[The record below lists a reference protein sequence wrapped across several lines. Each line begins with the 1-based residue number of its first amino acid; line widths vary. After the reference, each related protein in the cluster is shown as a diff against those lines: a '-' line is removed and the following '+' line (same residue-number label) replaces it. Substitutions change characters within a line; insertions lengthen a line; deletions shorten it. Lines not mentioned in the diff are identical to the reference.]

1 MRRILKGIE
10 PPSLEAHR
18 NDTCVFPNWDNFRG
32 KQQSREHALV
42 EQRAVCAFCQVK
54 IVADE
59 KRMKLAH
66 IVPQK
71 DLVDGKRLDL
81 VWTNIV
87 GACPGGERTP
97 RHLQHCDTRQANRRL
112 HPELDP
118 VQFTNGSL
126 TYDKSGG
133 VYRADGNLDV
143 QDQLDD
149 VLGLNL
155 DHIKEKRVAALR
167 ALKSYLAE
175 SADRERWLQD
185 RIALLDPDNPS
196 DQPLLEYADFLLWHL
211 RFGELAMLT

>member
-1 MRRILKGIE
+1 MRRIFKGIE

-71 DLVDGKRLDL
+71 VLVDGKRLDL

-87 GACPGGERTP
+87 GACNGGERTP
-97 RHLQHCDTRQANRRL
+97 GHLQHCDTRQANRRL
-112 HPELDP
+112 LPELDP
-118 VQFTNGSL
+118 VQFENGSL

-133 VYRADGNLDV
+133 VYRADGNPDI

-155 DHIKEKRVAALR
+155 GHIKDKRVAALD
-167 ALKSYLAE
+167 ALKSDLAE

-211 RFGELAMLT
+211 RYGELAHSP

>member
-1 MRRILKGIE
+1 
-10 PPSLEAHR
+10 
-18 NDTCVFPNWDNFRG
+18 
-32 KQQSREHALV
+32 
-42 EQRAVCAFCQVK
+42 
-54 IVADE
+54 
-59 KRMKLAH
+59 MKLAH

-71 DLVDGKRLDL
+71 VLVDGKRLDL

-87 GACPGGERTP
+87 GACNGGERTP
-97 RHLQHCDTRQANRRL
+97 GHLQHCDTRQGNSRL
-112 HPELDP
+112 CPELDP
-118 VQFTNGSL
+118 VQFENGSL
-126 TYDKSGG
+126 TYDKYGG

-175 SADRERWLQD
+175 GADRERRLQD

-211 RFGELAMLT
+211 RYGELSHSH

>member
-71 DLVDGKRLDL
+71 VLVDGKRLDL

-87 GACPGGERTP
+87 GACNGGERTP
-97 RHLQHCDTRQANRRL
+97 GHLQHCDTRQGNSRL
-112 HPELDP
+112 CPELDP
-118 VQFTNGSL
+118 VQFENGSL
-126 TYDKSGG
+126 TYDKYGG

-175 SADRERWLQD
+175 GADRERRLQD

-211 RFGELAMLT
+211 RYGELSHSH